1 METIIYLLTL
11 FAFLAAGMLSARIII
26 PMTWTSLVNRALSLC
41 LYLLLFFM
49 GVRTGLIEDITE
61 KLSMIGELAFL
72 FAAVTVAGSAFT
84 VILLGFMVRTGE
96 NEGPVPAPAAGASAL
111 EPVVPGPLPAGVGIL
126 GHLKEPLRLLLCV
139 VAGAAL
145 ALLTPLFSWFNDSIT
160 NTTLYVLLFMV
171 GVQMIQ
177 SNTDMISVFKNP
189 ISILLPIGTVAGS
202 LGASC
207 LIPLVSEVS
216 LFESLSIA
224 SGFGWYSLSGVLIAE
239 LGDPIL
245 GSVAFLSNLFR
256 ESIAFLM
263 IPLLASY
270 GKKHAA
276 ISVGGAT
283 SMDVTLPIIEKS
295 CGAAFVPLSLAHG
308 ILLTLIVPFLVPLF
322 YAWV

>member
-26 PMTWTSLVNRALSLC
+26 PRTWTSLVNRALSLC

-84 VILLGFMVRTGE
+84 VILLGFLVRTGE
-96 NEGPVPAPAAGASAL
+96 KEGPVPALAAGASAP
-111 EPVVPGPLPAGVGIL
+111 EPVVPGPVPASAGIL

-139 VAGAAL
+139 VAGAVL

-160 NTTLYVLLFMV
+160 NTTLYVLLFLV

-202 LGASC
+202 LVASC